1 MKPKRFMS
9 KAEIRKLSWGEIWQ
23 LTKTSFK
30 EFFGGDSFTH
40 GAALAYYAIFALV
53 PIIYLAI
60 TSFGLFVGQ
69 DRIIEIVGYLMET
82 NMGIEDPSSFTDLMY
97 DWEIG
102 TGGTVLLR
110 VMGIIALIFTST
122 AMFNSLRNSLNSFFG
137 IEPIHHFNIVL
148 ESLLTRLISFGMLAL
163 FAVIIIVIYFAQ
175 SLLIS
180 LGTELLSDGS
190 TAERFLLYILEHFT
204 MLFVNFALFAF
215 IFKFLHDG
223 RLKWKL
229 ALGGALFT
237 SILLYIGQ
245 LLINYYLSN
254 YFFAAD
260 SGIAGT
266 LLAILTWIFYTS
278 QIIFLGAT
286 FTAVYARMVGKP
298 IIPK

>member
-1 MKPKRFMS
+1 MS
-9 KAEIRKLSWGEIWQ
+9 KSNSKIRKLSWGEIWQ

-60 TSFGLFVGQ
+60 TTFGMIVGQ
-69 DRIIEIVGYLMET
+69 DKIIDIVGYLMET
-82 NMGIEDPSSFTDLMY
+82 NMGIEDPTNFTDLMY
-97 DWEIG
+97 EWEIG
-102 TGGTVLLR
+102 KGGTVLLK
-110 VMGIIALIFTST
+110 VMGGIALIFTST
-122 AMFNSLRNSLNSFFG
+122 AMFNSLRNSLNTFFG
-137 IEPIHHFNIVL
+137 IEPVHHFNIVL

-163 FAVIIIVIYFAQ
+163 FAIIIIVIYFAQ
-175 SLLIS
+175 SILIS
-180 LGTELLSDGS
+180 LGTELLADGG
-190 TAERFLLYILEHFT
+190 TAEKIMLHVFEHFT
-204 MLFVNFALFAF
+204 MILVNFALFAF
-215 IFKFLHDG
+215 IFKYLHDG
-223 RLKWKL
+223 IVKWKL

-237 SILLYIGQ
+237 AILLYLGQ

-286 FTAVYARMVGKP
+286 FTSVYARMVGKP

>member
-1 MKPKRFMS
+1 MS
-9 KAEIRKLSWGEIWQ
+9 EKEIRKLSWREIWE
-23 LTKTSFK
+23 LTKISFK
-30 EFFGGDSFTH
+30 EFFQADSFTH

-53 PIIYLAI
+53 PIIYLAL
-60 TSFGLFVGQ
+60 TSFGLIVGQ
-69 DRIIEIVGYLMET
+69 DKIIDIVGYLMET
-82 NMGIEDPSSFTDLMY
+82 NMGITDTSAFTDLMY
-97 DWEIG
+97 EWEIG
-102 TGGTVLLR
+102 KGGTLL
-110 VMGIIALIFTST
+110 MKILGIIALIFTST

-137 IEPIHHFNIVL
+137 IAPRHNFNFVL

-163 FAVIIIVIYFAQ
+163 FAVIIIVIYFGQ

-180 LGTELLSDGS
+180 FSAELFSDDS
-190 TAERFLLYILEHFT
+190 FAERSVLYALEHFT
-204 MLFVNFALFAF
+204 ILVVNFILFAF
-215 IFKFLHDG
+215 VFKYLHDG
-223 RLKWKL
+223 ILRWKL

-237 SILLYIGQ
+237 SILLYLGQ

-278 QIIFLGAT
+278 QIIFLGAK
-286 FTAVYARMVGKP
+286 FTSVYARLVGLP

>member
-1 MKPKRFMS
+1 MS
-9 KAEIRKLSWGEIWQ
+9 EKAIRKLSWNEIWQ

-30 EFFGGDSFTH
+30 EFFQADSFTH

-60 TSFGLFVGQ
+60 TTFGLIVGQ
-69 DRIIEIVGYLMET
+69 DEIIEIVGYLLET
-82 NMGIEDPSSFTDLMY
+82 NMGIKDTATFTDLMY
-97 DWEIG
+97 QWEIG
-102 TGGTVLLR
+102 KGGTVLLR
-110 VMGIIALIFTST
+110 VLGITALIFTST

-137 IEPIHHFNIVL
+137 IAPRHNFNIVL

-163 FAVIIIVIYFAQ
+163 FAVIIIVIYFGQ

-180 LGTELLSDGS
+180 FSAELLSDDSFAGK
-190 TAERFLLYILEHFT
+190 TVLYTLEHFT
-204 MLFVNFALFAF
+204 ILVVNFVLFAF
-215 IFKFLHDG
+215 VFKYLHDG
-223 RLKWKL
+223 VLRWKL

-237 SILLYIGQ
+237 SILLYAGQ

-278 QIIFLGAT
+278 QIIFLGAK
-286 FTAVYARMVGKP
+286 FTSVYARMVGMP
-298 IIPK
+298 IKAK